1 MVVRLCHVKSAQF
14 GLYLRVTEDLVHGVP
29 FKDVDQYS
37 E

>member
-1 MVVRLCHVKSAQF
+1 MVVRLCYFKSQF

-29 FKDVDQYS
+29 LKDVDQYS